1 MNARFLGTVAVA
13 MVIAMVGA
21 NLAQA
26 AEQTAKVQIVN
37 KTDETIYVYVDG
49 NYVTT
54 VGARATVDI
63 YVTIGQRT
71 LRGVA
76 FDGRATEAK
85 GWIGADGA
93 TWTIFYV
100 NGK

>member
-1 MNARFLGTVAVA
+1 MNARFLGTVAMA
-13 MVIAMVGA
+13 MVIAMAGA
-21 NLAQA
+21 TLVQA
-26 AEQTAKVQIVN
+26 AEQTATVRIVN
-37 KTDETIYVYVDG
+37 NTDETIYVYVDG

-63 YVTIGQRT
+63 GVAVGQRT
-71 LRGVA
+71 LRGQT
-76 FDGRATEAK
+76 FDGRSTEVK

-100 NGK
+100 NK